1 MSALLAYQSFLKGL
15 PTQVQKY
22 LPHHLKLHAHQPF
35 RWLLQLYD
43 QDKRVHYEV
52 SRIAKRRD
60 FELGLHFESRHKP
73 LNAHMLQGFSRSL
86 FEIHDQLGESIVAEP
101 WDRGWA
107 KVYEVYPD
115 APLTEA
121 YQEAMGKRLAEIIT
135 CLHPILLDLYEQP
148 VTRQRRR

>member
-1 MSALLAYQSFLKGL
+1 MSALLAYQPFLKGL

-22 LPHHLKLHAHQPF
+22 LSDQLKLQVQQPV

-52 SRIAKRRD
+52 SRIARRGD

-73 LNAHMLQGFSRSL
+73 LNAHMLQGFSRNL
-86 FEIHDQLGESIVAEP
+86 FEIHEQLGESIVAEQ
-101 WDRGWA
+101 WDRGWT
-107 KVYEVYPD
+107 KVYEVYPK

-121 YQEAMGKRLAEIIT
+121 YQEEMGKRIAEIIT
-135 CLHPILLDLYEQP
+135 CLHPILLELYERP
-148 VTRQRRR
+148 IGRNR